1 MTDLTAFMSHFYSEI
16 PSVSEPFSGLYSNLE
31 VVLAKGSIS
40 NFQGSPRIGYFWSTQ
55 PYTNKIRVCANQIHI
70 LHGMTMVH
78 KN

>member
-40 NFQGSPRIGYFWSTQ
+40 NFQGSP
-55 PYTNKIRVCANQIHI
+55 
-70 LHGMTMVH
+70 
-78 KN
+78 